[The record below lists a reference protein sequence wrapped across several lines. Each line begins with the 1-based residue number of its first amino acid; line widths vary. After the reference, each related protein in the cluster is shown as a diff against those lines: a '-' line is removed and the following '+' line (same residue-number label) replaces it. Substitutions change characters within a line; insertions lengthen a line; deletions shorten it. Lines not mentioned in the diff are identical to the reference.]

1 MANFLEMEICG
12 ATLKDLME
20 AAGVD
25 MEELE
30 ED

>member
-1 MANFLEMEICG
+1 MTNFFEMEIMG
-12 ATLKDLME
+12 ATLEDLMKE
-20 AAGVD
+20 AGVD

>member
-1 MANFLEMEICG
+1 MTNFFEMEIMG
-12 ATLKDLME
+12 ATLEDLME

>member
-1 MANFLEMEICG
+1 MMNFFEMELAG
-12 ATLKDLME
+12 ATLEDLLE

-25 MEELE
+25 MEDLE